1 MLLYAS
7 TGSWIFVRPAALPSV
22 LRSWRSSILRDASSL
37 IRKSLQSSVPLYSRL
52 WTARTCDEVQSVSVK
67 NSVGALVRFL
77 GDSGSRQQ
85 PARPYPPTLPSRKGV
100 LYCSACTV
108 CILRAANP
116 RVCSSNQSLGSS
128 HTSGCVT
135 KAPVDRSRQDF

>member
-1 MLLYAS
+1 M
-7 TGSWIFVRPAALPSV
+7 TRVVV
-22 LRSWRSSILRDASSL
+22 L
-37 IRKSLQSSVPLYSRL
+37 
-52 WTARTCDEVQSVSVK
+52 
-67 NSVGALVRFL
+67 
-77 GDSGSRQQ
+77 Q

-116 RVCSSNQSLGSS
+116 RVCISSQSLGSS

-135 KAPVDRSRQDF
+135 KAPVDRSRQDFKNRICLFRVVYFPVAVDPQLSTNYDSKVVH